1 MNKSQQIL
9 HLQIEGMHCQNCASR
24 IERVLQRESAI
35 MQANVNF
42 ASEEVRI
49 HYCPQKIDPNTII
62 ALIEQAGFKVSEQQN
77 NWEQEQP
84 TFFPWN
90 LCGLWLIAFIFF
102 IHMCSMW
109 LSIDFF
115 IFPLA
120 AQFFFSSIAQLL
132 ATPLYKLSLIHI

>member
-49 HYCPQKIDPNTII
+49 HYCPKKIN
-62 ALIEQAGFKVSEQQN
+62 
-77 NWEQEQP
+77 
-84 TFFPWN
+84 
-90 LCGLWLIAFIFF
+90 
-102 IHMCSMW
+102 
-109 LSIDFF
+109 
-115 IFPLA
+115 
-120 AQFFFSSIAQLL
+120 
-132 ATPLYKLSLIHI
+132 